1 MLIDNGSLDAPFNMG
16 DDGRVELVDV
26 TETLFPALYGL
37 EVSEIEALTLRGKQ
51 VGLRLSVDSKPSFQ
65 FWVDGDELHW
75 GDEAALRRHPWCDG
89 EVPMASSLVQ
99 D

>member
-26 TETLFPALYGL
+26 TEALFPALRGL
-37 EVSEIEALTLRGKQ
+37 QVSEIEALTLRGKQ
-51 VGLRLSVDSKPSFQ
+51 VGLRLSVYSKPSFQ

-75 GDEAALRRHPWCDG
+75 GNEADLRRHPWYDG
-89 EVPMASSLVQ
+89 EVPVASNLV
-99 D
+99 